1 MIINFLWLILGAAT
15 LIQFI
20 YLTFVYG
27 RLSFFYKAKPN
38 QNLQQNQEGV
48 SIIIAAR
55 NEEENLKKLIP
66 ELFKQNYPLFEVLVV
81 NDRSNDDSRF
91 LLEGLMSDYPRLR
104 TVTVNYTPEHVTPKK
119 YALTLGIKVAKYDVL
134 LLTDADCC
142 PVSENW
148 ISRMTQPIR
157 NENKIFALGYGGY
170 EKAKGFLNALIQY
183 ETWFTAIQYFSF
195 ALWKAPFMGVGRN
208 LAYRKHFF
216 MDKKAFKDLWKILGG
231 DDDLY
236 VNKYAGRK
244 NTSVVI
250 HPESITRSIPKKTF
264 KEYYIQKK
272 RHFQTGKYYKTTD
285 KAKIGIYAISHLFF
299 WTAAIAL
306 LGIVRQWEPIAV
318 IISIIVIRA
327 ILQFSAINGAIK
339 KIEGHQK
346 VFWTM
351 FFDLMYLSYFWI
363 IGAKGYLSKT
373 VRWK

>member
-1 MIINFLWLILGAAT
+1 MIINILWLIFGAAT
-15 LIQFI
+15 SIQTI
-20 YLTFVYG
+20 YLCFIYG
-27 RLSFFYKAKPN
+27 RLSFFYHRKESN
-38 QNLQQNQEGV
+38 NTDINQEGV

-66 ELFKQNYPLFEVLVV
+66 ELSKQKYPKFEILVI
-81 NDRSNDDSRF
+81 NDRSFDNTRF
-91 LLEGLMSDYPRLR
+91 LLEGLMSQYPGLR
-104 TVTVNYTPEHVTPKK
+104 TVTVDYTPDHVTPKK

-134 LLTDADCC
+134 LLTDADCI

-148 ISRMTQPIR
+148 ISQMTKPIR

-208 LAYRKHFF
+208 LAYRRGFF
-216 MDKKAFKDLWKILGG
+216 MEKKAFKGLWQILGG
-231 DDDLY
+231 DDDLF
-236 VNKYAGRK
+236 VNKYAKRN
-244 NTSVVI
+244 NTAVVI
-250 HPESITRSIPKKTF
+250 HPESITISTPKKTF

-272 RHFQTGKYYKTTD
+272 RHFQTGKHYRAAD
-285 KAKIGIYAISHLFF
+285 KIKIGLYAISHLFF
-299 WTAAIAL
+299 WVSAIAL
-306 LGIVRQWEPIAV
+306 MSITQKWEPIAAIV
-318 IISIIVIRA
+318 SIIVIRA
-327 ILQFSAINGAIK
+327 LLQFSTINSAIK
-339 KIEGHQK
+339 KIEGHGK